1 MHAGI
6 PHPPGADTPNPPQS
20 SHTPPEQTPPREQTP
35 PWEQTP
41 PPPEQTP
48 PPGSRLQ
55 HTVYERPVH
64 ILLECILISIVL
76 QISIDEGQELAAQW
90 DCPFFETSAALR
102 NFVDDTFHTLIR
114 EIRRYEREAEL
125 GPGKKQKIYHKKK
138 QLEGFFHKLFKK
150 SDS

>member
-1 MHAGI
+1 MSNLYHK
-6 PHPPGADTPNPPQS
+6 
-20 SHTPPEQTPPREQTP
+20 
-35 PWEQTP
+35 
-41 PPPEQTP
+41 
-48 PPGSRLQ
+48 
-55 HTVYERPVH
+55 
-64 ILLECILISIVL
+64 ILLLWKTVWDKYLNPFNFLFFAGNSPWIRKSVSIQLISIVF

-114 EIRRYEREAEL
+114 EIRRHEREAVL
-125 GPGKKQKIYHKKK
+125 GPGKKQKKYHKKK